1 MMRIGTRIS
10 PDWLDRPEDLRFLT
24 QIGVDAVDITMDMV
38 PGYMESGGAASRDGM
53 AMVVDKLGEA
63 GQVIERANCL
73 SRQFHDVYLGGPNA
87 EQETRNACINA
98 ELCGEFDIPVLG
110 VQPYT
115 NSLVKRDLPP
125 LVEYVEGRGGYKHA
139 KFDLREALTAPRASD
154 ASDEEVLW
162 QRHIKHYTAI
172 CEVAEPAGVKVATH
186 GNDPPVPMLHGYPQ
200 IINSF
205 ESFDRLFSEV
215 PSPANGVTFCVGTRY
230 ESGQNIFEGIKHFG
244 EQNRLFHVHFRN
256 VVGTIP
262 ENKGYMEVI
271 PDAGDLNMYEVAK
284 ALYDVG
290 YEGCIDYDHIM
301 RLTTDGPEGREYIA
315 YCVGH
320 MRGIIQSLEAVHK
333 SD

>member
-10 PDWLDRPEDLRFLT
+10 PDWLDRPEDLRFLV

-38 PGYMESGGAASRDGM
+38 PGYMETGGAASRDGM
-53 AMVVDKLGEA
+53 KMVVDKLADVGLT
-63 GQVIERANCL
+63 IERANCL
-73 SRQFHDVYLGGPNA
+73 SGQFHDAYLGGPNA

-115 NSLVKRDLPP
+115 NSLVERDLPP

-139 KFDLREALTAPRASD
+139 KFDLREALATPRAAD
-154 ASDEEVLW
+154 AQDEEVLW
-162 QRHIKHYTAI
+162 QRHIKHYAAI

-271 PDAGDLNMYEVAK
+271 PDSGDLNMYEVAK
-284 ALYDVG
+284 ALYDIN

-301 RLTTDGPEGREYIA
+301 RLTTDGPAGREYIA

>member
-38 PGYMESGGAASRDGM
+38 PGYLESGGAVTRDGM
-53 AMVVDKLGEA
+53 KMVVEKLGEA

-73 SRQFHDVYLGGPNA
+73 SAQFHDVYLGGPNA
-87 EQETRNACINA
+87 ERETRNACVNA
-98 ELCGEFDIPVLG
+98 EICAEFDIPVLG

-115 NSLVKRDLPP
+115 SGVSNRNLPP
-125 LVEYVEGRGGYKHA
+125 IVEYVEGRGGYKHA
-139 KFDLREALTAPRASD
+139 KFDLVEALATPRAAD
-154 ASDEEVLW
+154 APDEEDLW

-172 CEVAEPAGVKVATH
+172 CEVAEQGGVKVATH
-186 GNDPPVPMLHGYPQ
+186 GNDPPVPMLNGYPG

-262 ENKGYMEVI
+262 ENQGYMEVI
-271 PDAGDLNMYEVAK
+271 PDSGDLNMYEVAK
-284 ALYDVG
+284 ALYDIN

-333 SD
+333 SG